1 MIAPYGGFVVS
12 QTAQMQMWVIRFGV
26 FVSTWLFLV
35 GAALAKNP
43 VLEAF
48 EGVYSG
54 SAQIVNS
61 SGETANRD
69 MSVEIAETKSGFTV
83 AWSTTSIRAD
93 GSINEKDYMIEF
105 VPSEREGVFAAA
117 MERNVFGHE
126 VQLDPMKGE
135 PFVWARVKN
144 GTLSVFSLFVDE
156 AGDYELQ
163 QFDRSLA
170 EGGLQLEFKAVRDGE
185 TARTVS
191 TFLAK
196 E

>member
-1 MIAPYGGFVVS
+1 
-12 QTAQMQMWVIRFGV
+12 MW
-26 FVSTWLFLV
+26 LALV
-35 GAALAKNP
+35 GAVYANSP
-43 VLEAF
+43 VIKAF

-54 SAQIVNS
+54 SAELVS
-61 SGETANRD
+61 TTGEISNRD
-69 MSVEIAETKSGFTV
+69 MSVEIKETKDGFLV
-83 AWSTTSIRAD
+83 AWSTTSIRAN
-93 GSINEKDYMIEF
+93 GSINEKDYLIEF
-105 VPSEREGVFAAA
+105 VPSERDGVFAAA

-135 PFVWARVKN
+135 PFVWARIQDA
-144 GTLSVFSLFVDE
+144 TLSVFSLFVDE

-170 EGGLQLEFKAVRDGE
+170 DGGLQLDFKAVRNGE
-185 TARTVS
+185 TTRTVS